1 MNIFIYSDESGV
13 LDVRHNDY
21 YVFGGLIILG
31 KREKDKWINRYI
43 AAEKDLRK
51 TLGVPSDVEIK
62 AATIGNKEKTKL
74 YRSLNQCYKFGGII
88 NQDRV
93 HKRIFESKKDKQRY
107 LDYVYKLSVKNAL
120 KKMIEQHI
128 INLQEVERL
137 YFFVDEHTTATN
149 GKYELKEALEQELI
163 HGTYNYNWNYFYDP
177 LMPNV
182 QSLELKYCNSAST
195 TLVRAADIVANRLY
209 YIANNGNDYTYEI
222 ENRNLF
228 IKRFP

>member
-13 LDVRHNDY
+13 FDVKHNDY

-31 KREKDKWINRYI
+31 KREKDKWSNNYI
-43 AAEKDLRK
+43 AAEKTLRQK
-51 TLGVPSDVEIK
+51 LNVPYHTEIK
-62 AATIGNKEKTKL
+62 ASTISNSEKNKL
-74 YRSLNQCYKFGGII
+74 YRALNQCYKFGGII
-88 NQDRV
+88 NQKNV
-93 HKRIFESKKDKQRY
+93 HERIFDSKKDKQRY
-107 LDYVYKLSVKNAL
+107 LDYVYKLSVKSAL
-120 KKMIEQHI
+120 NKMIDNHI
-128 INLQEVERL
+128 INPSQVERL

-163 HGTYNYNWNYFYDP
+163 RGTYNYHWDIFYEP
-177 LMPNV
+177 LMPGV
-182 QSLELKYCNSAST
+182 QSVDLKYCNSAST

-209 YIANNGNDYTYEI
+209 YIANNSNDYSYDI